1 MTIETARLTLR
12 PWRAADKPRFRY
24 IINTPAMMIH
34 FGGVAPDAQHDALID
49 AQVVG
54 EARYGF
60 SMWAV
65 DWRETGGLI
74 GICGLRLA
82 HHAASPVAGM
92 LEIGW
97 RIAEP
102 FWRRGIAR
110 EAAAASLD
118 WAWVNTRDDQ
128 AIAYTNLGNEPSW
141 RLMQRLG
148 MRRRVDLDFRH
159 PRFAGDDPLGAMV
172 VYSLDRPSA

>member
-1 MTIETARLTLR
+1 MIQTRRLTLR
-12 PWRAADKPRFRY
+12 PWRAADKPRFRD

-49 AQVVG
+49 AQVEG
-54 EARYGF
+54 EARDGF

-65 DWRETGGLI
+65 DWRETSELI

-82 HHAASPVAGM
+82 HHAGSPVAGM

-102 FWRRGIAR
+102 FWRRGIAQ
-110 EAAAASLD
+110 EAARASLD
-118 WAWVNTRDDQ
+118 WGLANTGH
-128 AIAYTNLGNEPSW
+128 AEVIAYTNAGNEPSW
-141 RLMQRLG
+141 RLMEKLG

-159 PRFAGDDPLGAMV
+159 PRFAGDDPLGAMI